1 MWLFHENKGIIS
13 VFGMPVRKMGKR
25 VMDVKYDP
33 ENEKVS
39 VEGKIEMTSAHSLT
53 ASVDATLHKFRG
65 DTIGGGLLLKMSKGM
80 LVFPSIVKVGVLG
93 IGGQYGEGAL
103 VLSENK
109 VVDYYNLVSAS
120 FGFQLGAQAYSMIIA
135 FLTDD
140 ALQSFRYSQGWKVG
154 VDASVAVIK
163 LGMGAKIDTENI
175 KESVVAFVFD
185 NEGLMYSLT
194 LEGTKISRILK

>member
-1 MWLFHENKGIIS
+1 
-13 VFGMPVRKMGKR
+13 
-25 VMDVKYDP
+25 MDVNYDP
-33 ENEKVS
+33 EDETIS
-39 VEGKIEMTSAHSLT
+39 VKGKIKMSSAQSLT
-53 ASVDATLHKFRG
+53 ASVDATLQKFKG
-65 DTIGGGLLLKMSKGM
+65 DAVGGGLILKMAKGV

-103 VLSENK
+103 VASDNK
-109 VVDYYNLVSAS
+109 VIDYYNLVSAS

-140 ALQSFRYSQGWKVG
+140 ALQSFRYSQGFKIG

-194 LEGTKISRILK
+194 LEGTKISRIIK

>member
-1 MWLFHENKGIIS
+1 
-13 VFGMPVRKMGKR
+13 
-25 VMDVKYDP
+25 MDVDYNP
-33 ENEKVS
+33 ENETVS
-39 VEGKIEMTSAHSLT
+39 VRGNIKMSSASALT
-53 ASVDATLHKFRG
+53 ASVDATLKKFKG
-65 DTIGGGLLLKMSKGM
+65 DTVGGGLITKMAKGV

-103 VLSENK
+103 VTEDTK
-109 VVDYYNLVSAS
+109 VIDYYNLVSAS
-120 FGFQLGAQAYSMIIA
+120 FGFQLGAQAYSMIVC
-135 FLTDD
+135 FLTDESF
-140 ALQSFRYSQGWKVG
+140 QSFRYSQGWKIG

-194 LEGTKISRILK
+194 LEGTKISRIAK